1 MVFADL
7 PCFGRRS
14 RLCWH
19 KFRLCCCDSDCEMG
33 SWTWEDPRIAHPR
46 QAMWDRAGRWAT
58 VQVGRRARS
67 VSGRGSGV
75 VGIFGG
81 PG

>member
-19 KFRLCCCDSDCEMG
+19 TFRLCCCDSDCEMG